1 MNNLV
6 DHYINNFD
14 PVTDIKAKKER
25 NSDARRADRAV
36 KHCIRCNKCW
46 EYNGNIKSLA
56 HYEDFPTYK
65 RKRETCIICLK
76 RQGAHAR

>member
-1 MNNLV
+1 MKRV
-6 DHYINNFD
+6 
-14 PVTDIKAKKER
+14 PRIKSNRKSYDGK
-25 NSDARRADRAV
+25 RADNNI
-36 KHCIRCNKCW
+36 KYCENCNKCW